1 MLRRAKEA
9 GMDCLDNPLAY
20 VTLHKV
26 DLGFKSKRG
35 YKLRRRRN
43 RNLQDLADVARCN
56 HTLISYSWVS
66 LPLVYTQLVT
76 LAVHL
81 YFFFT
86 LFRWKGPRH
95 VHVVTLLYL

>member
-1 MLRRAKEA
+1 MI
-9 GMDCLDNPLAY
+9 
-20 VTLHKV
+20 T
-26 DLGFKSKRG
+26 
-35 YKLRRRRN
+35 YKIFQKQN
-43 RNLQDLADVARCN
+43 RTHSWQNFQDLADVARCN

-86 LFRWKGPRH
+86 LFR
-95 VHVVTLLYL
+95 

>member
-1 MLRRAKEA
+1 
-9 GMDCLDNPLAY
+9 MDCLDNPLAY

-26 DLGFKSKRG
+26 DQILQEGFQ
-35 YKLRRRRN
+35 LQILRN
-43 RNLQDLADVARCN
+43 RNVQDLADVARCN

-86 LFRWKGPRH
+86 LFRWRTPCH
-95 VHVVTLLYL
+95 VDVVTSLLFL

>member
-1 MLRRAKEA
+1 MKL
-9 GMDCLDNPLAY
+9 NSSAY
-20 VTLHKV
+20 FLHCCQI
-26 DLGFKSKRG
+26 F
-35 YKLRRRRN
+35 
-43 RNLQDLADVARCN
+43 QDLADVARCN

-86 LFRWKGPRH
+86 LFR
-95 VHVVTLLYL
+95 